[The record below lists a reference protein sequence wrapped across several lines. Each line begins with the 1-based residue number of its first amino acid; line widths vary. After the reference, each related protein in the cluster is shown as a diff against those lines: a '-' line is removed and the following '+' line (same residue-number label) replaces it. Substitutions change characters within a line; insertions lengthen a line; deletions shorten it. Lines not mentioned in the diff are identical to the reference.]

1 MNKGY
6 PWKALFSSDMFL
18 MKMAERNTEY
28 KPEIAINHTSSF
40 EISESSVESLCE
52 SRERHSPNYQK
63 ASMSGKQCLQL
74 TAKIRHSHNRH

>member
-6 PWKALFSSDMFL
+6 PWKALFL

-40 EISESSVESLCE
+40 KISESSVESLCE
-52 SRERHSPNYQK
+52 SQK

>member
-1 MNKGY
+1 MYKGY
-6 PWKALFSSDMFL
+6 PWKALFSSNMFL
-18 MKMAERNTEY
+18 MKMAEKNTEY

-52 SRERHSPNYQK
+52 SRKRHSPNYQ